1 MKIHRSLPNI
11 GTGFRM
17 SIMAEKT
24 LLHGGCLCGALRYAV
39 RGPAAQTTVCHCSD
53 CRRASGAPFVA
64 WTFFRSGT
72 LSWTAG
78 RPKMFNFAGRE
89 RSFCG
94 DCGTPLVF
102 FDPGI
107 PEWFEVSTC
116 SFDDPKPHQPVDECW
131 TGDRI
136 PWLETIG
143 KLPGYDANAPLPGT
157 S

>member
-1 MKIHRSLPNI
+1 MNEDP
-11 GTGFRM
+11 
-17 SIMAEKT
+17 
-24 LLHGGCLCGALRYAV
+24 LLRGGCLCGSLRYV
-39 RGPAAQTTVCHCSD
+39 LSGPPAQTTLCHCSD

-64 WTFFRSGT
+64 WTFFRSGA
-72 LSWTAG
+72 LSWTEG
-78 RPKMFNFAGRE
+78 RPKTFNFAGRE

-107 PEWFEVSTC
+107 PQWFEVSTC
-116 SFDDPKPHQPVDECW
+116 SLDDPQPHPPADECW

-136 PWLETIG
+136 RWIDSVG
-143 KLPGYDANAPLPGT
+143 KLRGYEANAPLPGE